1 MSQPKLIKSANI
13 NSESSYANSIL
24 QGFLHLE
31 CVKIWINYLKEG
43 DINNSFYN
51 KALTKDL
58 YLLFCNLTSGS
69 NLDSSQL
76 IKDFEINIQNIFHK
90 NINKDPYHF
99 LYYFLE
105 ILHYENNF
113 PIESNIN
120 SANYKKELMKNISN
134 DINVFNIFNDYFK
147 KTQNSFISQNF
158 FNIQKNMMTCPVCKS
173 LYNYRYTKIIK
184 FNLDELVFIRNQIN
198 PQKAN
203 NNISLNDCFRY
214 NNKMRPINCF
224 QGCKKSAYQFQ
235 SVYNASNV
243 LIIFFKRHNRQNNF
257 KNDVKFYDKFDISQF
272 IINKNVQN
280 TNYILKAIISSY
292 TNGKYCSYVLIN
304 KNFYQFMDCPG
315 MNEVKLIKDTNELM
329 IYEPHILIYE
339 LDYQNNSYKET
350 IINPIIETKM
360 VLKANFMNNL
370 EQTVKKNYNLF
381 NSTPKGTI
389 NCNFKSIN
397 SDELNSNFSN
407 FSLKFLL
414 IPSNWNGSEQNAYP
428 INVQVNE
435 NLTVEETITNFFKV
449 FSKPK
454 VTIINFIFNN
464 IKIDVKSKQTL
475 KEMNIN
481 QNSVIYALKVS

>member
-1 MSQPKLIKSANI
+1 MSQPKIIKSVNI
-13 NSESSYANSIL
+13 NSESSYANSAL

-31 CVKIWINYLKEG
+31 CVKNWINYLKDSG
-43 DINNSFYN
+43 DINNPFYN
-51 KALTKDL
+51 EALTKDL

-76 IKDFEINIQNIFHK
+76 IKDFEASIQKIFKK

-120 SANYKKELMKNISN
+120 SADYKKKLKDNISN
-134 DINVFNIFNDYFK
+134 DINVFNIFNEYFK

-158 FNIQKNMMTCPVCKS
+158 FNIQKYMMTCPMCKS
-173 LYNYRYTKIIK
+173 VYSYRYTKIIK
-184 FNLDELVFIRNQIN
+184 FNLDELVFIRNQIS
-198 PQKAN
+198 PEKAN
-203 NNISLNDCFRY
+203 NNISLTDCFIC
-214 NNKMRPINCF
+214 NNKMKPINCF
-224 QGCKKSAYQFQ
+224 LGCKNSAYQFQ
-235 SVYNASNV
+235 SLYKPANV
-243 LIIFFKRHNRQNNF
+243 LIIFFKRYNHQNNF
-257 KNDVKFYDKFDISQF
+257 KNDVKFYFEFDISKL

-280 TNYILKAIISSY
+280 TKYNLKAIISSY

-315 MNEVKLIKDTNELM
+315 MNEIKLIKDTNELM
-329 IYEPHILIYE
+329 LYEPHILIYE
-339 LDYQNNSYKET
+339 LDYQNNSYKEAIT
-350 IINPIIETKM
+350 NSIIETKM
-360 VLKANFMNNL
+360 VLKANFAINF

-381 NSTPKGTI
+381 NSTPHGPI
-389 NCNFKSIN
+389 NCSFKSIN
-397 SDELNSNFSN
+397 SDELNNN

-414 IPSNWNGSEQNAYP
+414 IPLNWNGSEQNAYP

-435 NLTVEETITNFFKV
+435 NFTVENAINNFFMV

-454 VTIINFIFNN
+454 DAIINFIFNN
-464 IKIDVKSKQTL
+464 IKLDVKSKQAL

-481 QNSVIYALKVS
+481 QNSVIYALKAS